1 MINNFSNE
9 FSFLSNFHPSI
20 VKFNNLQFK
29 TVEHAFVAAKSSD
42 LAFHQQIQRTPNPGK
57 AKRLGRKI
65 KLPLDWDK
73 KKKEVMFNLLKQ
85 KFKHPNLRL
94 LLNLTKGQQIEE
106 GNHWHDNIWGNCSCD
121 KCKNKEGQNLLGKM
135 LMKIRDE

>member
-1 MINNFSNE
+1 MINNFSKE

-29 TVEHAFVAAKSSD
+29 TVEHAFVAAKSDD
-42 LAFHQQIQRTPNPGK
+42 LTVHQHIQRIPNPGK
-57 AKRLGRKI
+57 VKRLGRKI
-65 KLPLDWDK
+65 KLSPDWDEK
-73 KKKEVMFNLLKQ
+73 KKKIMFDLLKQ

-94 LLNLTKGQQIEE
+94 LLNLTKGQYLEE
-106 GNHWHDNIWGNCSCD
+106 GNYWHDNIWGNCSCD
-121 KCKNKEGQNLLGKM
+121 KCKNKKGQNLLGKM